1 MDNIFEMPELSYL
14 TIEEAY
20 QKYKNKEFGK
30 STALALLMGRIVK
43 GKKIKNLD
51 KIFDFYELF
60 DLEPKQNFTLL
71 SYFTPPGVSEF
82 IREKAYRIMIQDYF
96 EMCKDSLKFS
106 IIADNNFRVIC
117 AIYTE
122 LSKKNSSDAQK
133 LIDILE
139 KRFSWKHASL
149 YDVNS
154 KEAMG
159 LGIIELI
166 FGGVGIGVTE
176 PCALEECCI
185 NFTSENGHVVS
196 LYANEA
202 TIPLLEILSLFPE
215 LKSLTFEMGSVDEIK
230 DIEGLKNL
238 EHLEITYSCLSEI
251 KNLEK
256 LKNLKTLIL
265 NGNKIKKIKGLEKL
279 INLEKLELDENQ
291 IDEIENL
298 ENLKNLNWF
307 SLAENNITEIKGLE
321 ANINLELLALPGND
335 IKEIK
340 GLTSLTKL
348 KELYLSENTIS
359 EINGLEN
366 LSELRILDL
375 SKNLINEI
383 KNIGNLGNLEKIN
396 LEGNQISE
404 REMKEIKDP
413 NDAQDYVVYS
423 RYRNYRKLDNWK

>member
-1 MDNIFEMPELSYL
+1 MPDLSYL

-60 DLEPKQNFTLL
+60 DLEPKQNFSLL
-71 SYFTPPGVSEF
+71 SYFTPSGVSEF
-82 IREKAYRIMIQDYF
+82 IREKAYRIIIQDYF

-122 LSKKNSSDAQK
+122 LNKKNSLDAQK

-149 YDVNS
+149 YNVNS

-185 NFTSENGHVVS
+185 NFTSENGHVFS
-196 LYANEA
+196 LYANEV

-215 LKSLTFEMGSVDEIK
+215 LKSLYFEMGSVDEIK
-230 DIEGLKNL
+230 DIDSLKNL

-251 KNLEK
+251 KNLQN

-265 NGNKIKKIKGLEKL
+265 NGNRITKIKGLENLVK
-279 INLEKLELDENQ
+279 LEKLELEENQ
-291 IDEIENL
+291 IKEIENL
-298 ENLKNLNWF
+298 GTLRNLKWL
-307 SLAENNITEIKGLE
+307 SLAENRISEIKGLE
-321 ANINLELLALPGND
+321 NNINLELLGLYSNE

-340 GLTSLTKL
+340 GLTHLTKL
-348 KELYLSENTIS
+348 EQLFLSENIIS
-359 EINGLEN
+359 EIKGLEN
-366 LSELRILDL
+366 SSKLRILDL
-375 SKNLINEI
+375 GKNLIPEI
-383 KNIGNLGNLEKIN
+383 KGIDNLGNLEKIYLN
-396 LEGNQISE
+396 GNQIPKRVME
-404 REMKEIKDP
+404 KIKDP
-413 NDAQDYVVYS
+413 EKAQDYVAYS
-423 RYRNYRKLDNWK
+423 RYKNYRKLD

>member
-1 MDNIFEMPELSYL
+1 MPDLLYL

-30 STALALLMGRIVK
+30 STALSLLIGRIVK
-43 GKKIKNLD
+43 GKKIKNLER
-51 KIFDFYELF
+51 IFDFYELF
-60 DLEPKQNFTLL
+60 DLDPKQNFSLL
-71 SYFTPPGVSEF
+71 SSLTPPSESEY
-82 IREKAYRIMIQDYF
+82 IREKAYRIMIQAYF

-133 LIDILE
+133 LIDIIE

-166 FGGVGIGVTE
+166 FEGVGIGVTE
-176 PCALEECCI
+176 PCALHECCI
-185 NFTSENGHVVS
+185 NFTTENGHVVS
-196 LYANEA
+196 LYANEV

-215 LKSLTFEMGSVDEIK
+215 LKSLYFEMGSVDEIK
-230 DIEGLKNL
+230 DIDGLTNL
-238 EHLEITYSCLSEI
+238 EHLEITYSGLSEI
-251 KNLEK
+251 KNLK
-256 LKNLKTLIL
+256 NLKNLKSLIL
-265 NGNKIKKIKGLEKL
+265 NGNKIKTIQGLENL
-279 INLEKLELDENQ
+279 VNLEKLELEENQ
-291 IDEIENL
+291 IGEIENIGNL
-298 ENLKNLNWF
+298 RNLKWL
-307 SLAENNITEIKGLE
+307 SLAENNISEIKGLE
-321 ANINLELLALPGND
+321 NNTNIELLGLYGNI

-340 GLTSLTKL
+340 GLNSLTKL
-348 KELYLSENTIS
+348 KELYLSENSIS
-359 EINGLEN
+359 EIYGLEN
-366 LSELRILDL
+366 LSELKILDL

-383 KNIGNLGNLEKIN
+383 KNIENLGNLEKIN

-404 REMKEIKDP
+404 RVMKEIKNP
-413 NDAQDYVVYS
+413 NDAQDYVAYS
-423 RYRNYRKLDNWK
+423 RYRDYRKLDYWN